1 MAGITELYTAK
12 AMLDSQMIYGGKQ
25 GENLFIVL
33 WNRETRMLQLA
44 N

>member
-25 GENLFIVL
+25 GENVFIVV
-33 WNRETRMLQLA
+33 
-44 N
+44 